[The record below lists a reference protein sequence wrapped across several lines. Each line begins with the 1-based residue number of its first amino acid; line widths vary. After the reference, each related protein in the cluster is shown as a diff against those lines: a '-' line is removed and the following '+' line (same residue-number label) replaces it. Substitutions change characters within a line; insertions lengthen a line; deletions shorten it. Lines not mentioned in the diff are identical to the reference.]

1 MGRGGVDGGEE
12 ENGEDQGEEEE
23 GEGEEGGHWG
33 LSEMF
38 INESE
43 DCDLRC
49 LYLYTTSRPLSDGNE
64 SAAVASTQHSRRLP
78 PLAHKRAAVAC
89 SPLQQ

>member
-1 MGRGGVDGGEE
+1 MRTSEADRCPDAGTCGYGGL
-12 ENGEDQGEEEE
+12 
-23 GEGEEGGHWG
+23 EEGGHWG
-33 LSEMF
+33 LSAMF